1 MRNFSFKYR
10 FSFRYKGRTNMGLI
24 AGIQYNM
31 KGVALAVRT
40 PSLLMLGLIRF
51 AVVLLLTFVLS
62 GMVLYWHNDIF
73 SMIWQMP
80 ESRWLIWLWHIV
92 SWVLTITLMAF
103 SMLVSYLISQIF
115 FCVFIMDYMSRIT
128 ERLVLGQEDAGAD
141 TTVFGMFLYL
151 IRQEIPRA
159 VVPVLISV
167 VLMILSLFTPVSLA
181 VIAIS
186 SVVAALFLA
195 WDNTDLVPARR
206 MVPFKERFEFLRQNL
221 FFHIGFGLLFL
232 VPWLNIL
239 FLSFAPV
246 GATLY
251 YIDKE
256 KKKDGSGLNL

>member
-1 MRNFSFKYR
+1 
-10 FSFRYKGRTNMGLI
+10 MGLI
-24 AGIQYNM
+24 AGIRYNI
-31 KGVALAVRT
+31 KGVALALRT

-51 AVVLLLTFVLS
+51 AVVLLLTLVLS

-80 ESRWLIWLWHIV
+80 DSRWLIWLWHVV
-92 SWVLTITLMAF
+92 SWILTFILMAF
-103 SMLVSYLISQIF
+103 SMLAAYLISQIL

-128 ERLVLGQEDAGAD
+128 ERMVLGQEAPGAHAS
-141 TTVFGMFLYL
+141 TFGLFLYL
-151 IRQEIPRA
+151 ICQEIPRA
-159 VVPVLISV
+159 VVPVVISV
-167 VLMILSLFTPVSLA
+167 VLMMIGLFTPVSLA

-186 SVVAALFLA
+186 SVVAGIFLA

-206 MVPFKERFEFLRQNL
+206 MVPFKKRFEFLRKNL

-232 VPWLNIL
+232 VPWVNIF

-251 YIDKE
+251 YIDKD
-256 KKKDGSGLNL
+256 KKKHGIGINL

>member
-1 MRNFSFKYR
+1 ME
-10 FSFRYKGRTNMGLI
+10 LI
-24 AGIQYNM
+24 AGIQYNI
-31 KGVALAVRT
+31 KGVILALRT
-40 PSLLMLGLIRF
+40 PSLLILGLIRF
-51 AVVLLLTFVLS
+51 LVVLLLALVLS

-73 SMIWQMP
+73 SMIWQTP

-92 SWVLTITLMAF
+92 SWLLTFILMAF
-103 SMLVSYLISQIF
+103 SMLAAYLISQIF

-128 ERLVLGQEDAGAD
+128 ERMVLGQEAQGAD
-141 TTVFGMFLYL
+141 ISIFGLFLYL

-167 VLMILSLFTPVSLA
+167 VLMIIGLFTPLSLA
-181 VIAIS
+181 IIAIS
-186 SVVAALFLA
+186 SVVAGVFLA

-206 MVPFKERFEFLRQNL
+206 MVPFKERFKFLRKNL

-232 VPWLNIL
+232 VPWINIL

-251 YIDKE
+251 YIDKD
-256 KKKDGSGLNL
+256 KKNA

>member
-1 MRNFSFKYR
+1 
-10 FSFRYKGRTNMGLI
+10 MGLI
-24 AGIQYNM
+24 AGIRYNI
-31 KGVALAVRT
+31 KGVALALRT

-51 AVVLLLTFVLS
+51 AVVLLLTLVLS
-62 GMVLYWHNDIF
+62 GMVLYWHNDIL

-92 SWVLTITLMAF
+92 SWILTFILAAF
-103 SMLVSYLISQIF
+103 AMLASYLISQIF

-128 ERLVLGQEDAGAD
+128 ERMVLGQEAPGTN
-141 TTVFGMFLYL
+141 TTIFGLFWYL

-159 VVPVLISV
+159 VLPVLISV
-167 VLMILSLFTPVSLA
+167 VLMIIGLFTPVSLA
-181 VIAIS
+181 IIAIS
-186 SVVAALFLA
+186 SVVASIFLA

-206 MVPFKERFEFLRQNL
+206 MVPLKERFEFLRKNL

-232 VPWLNIL
+232 VPWINIF

-251 YIDKE
+251 YIDKD
-256 KKKDGSGLNL
+256 KVSRI

>member
-1 MRNFSFKYR
+1 
-10 FSFRYKGRTNMGLI
+10 MGLI
-24 AGIQYNM
+24 AGIQYNI
-31 KGVALAVRT
+31 KGVTLALST
-40 PSLLMLGLIRF
+40 PSLLILGLIRF
-51 AVVLLLTFVLS
+51 AVVLLLTLVLS

-92 SWVLTITLMAF
+92 SWILTFILMAF
-103 SMLVSYLISQIF
+103 SMLASYLISQIF
-115 FCVFIMDYMSRIT
+115 FCIFIMDYMSRIT
-128 ERLVLGQEDAGAD
+128 ERMVLGEEAPGAD
-141 TTVFGMFLYL
+141 TSIFGLFLYL

-167 VLMILSLFTPVSLA
+167 ALMIIGLFTPVSLII
-181 VIAIS
+181 IAIS
-186 SVVAALFLA
+186 SVVAGVFLA

-206 MVPFKERFEFLRQNL
+206 MVPFKERFEFLRKNL

-232 VPWLNIL
+232 VPWVNII

-251 YIDKE
+251 YIDKD
-256 KKKDGSGLNL
+256 KKTHDGGINL

>member
-1 MRNFSFKYR
+1 
-10 FSFRYKGRTNMGLI
+10 MGFI
-24 AGIQYNM
+24 AGIKYNIR
-31 KGVALAVRT
+31 GVALAFRT

-51 AVVLLLTFVLS
+51 AVVLLLTLVLS

-92 SWVLTITLMAF
+92 SWILTFILMAF
-103 SMLVSYLISQIF
+103 SMLISYLISQIF

-128 ERLVLGQEDAGAD
+128 ERMVLGQEAPGAHASI
-141 TTVFGMFLYL
+141 FRLFLHL
-151 IRQEIPRA
+151 IRQELPRT

-167 VLMILSLFTPVSLA
+167 ALMIIGLFTPVSLA
-181 VIAIS
+181 IIGIS
-186 SVVAALFLA
+186 GVVAGIFLA

-206 MVPFKERFEFLRQNL
+206 MVPFRERFAFLRKNL
-221 FFHIGFGLLFL
+221 LFHIGFGLLFL

-251 YIDKE
+251 YIEKE
-256 KKKDGSGLNL
+256 R

>member
-1 MRNFSFKYR
+1 
-10 FSFRYKGRTNMGLI
+10 MGLI
-24 AGIQYNM
+24 AGIQYNIR
-31 KGVALAVRT
+31 GVALAFRT

-51 AVVLLLTFVLS
+51 AVVLLLTLVLS

-80 ESRWLIWLWHIV
+80 ESRWLIWLWHKV
-92 SWVLTITLMAF
+92 SWILTFIMMAF
-103 SMLVSYLISQIF
+103 SMLISYLISQIF

-128 ERLVLGQEDAGAD
+128 ERIVLGQEAPGAHASI
-141 TTVFGMFLYL
+141 FRSFLHL
-151 IRQEIPRA
+151 IRQEIPRT

-167 VLMILSLFTPVSLA
+167 ALMIIGLFTPVSLA
-181 VIAIS
+181 IIGIS
-186 SVVAALFLA
+186 GVVAGIFLA

-206 MVPFKERFEFLRQNL
+206 MVPFRERFAFLRKNL
-221 FFHIGFGLLFL
+221 LFHIGFGLLFL

-251 YIDKE
+251 YIEKE
-256 KKKDGSGLNL
+256 R

>member
-1 MRNFSFKYR
+1 
-10 FSFRYKGRTNMGLI
+10 MGFI
-24 AGIQYNM
+24 AGIQYNIR
-31 KGVALAVRT
+31 GVALALKT

-51 AVVLLLTFVLS
+51 AVVLLLTLALS

-92 SWVLTITLMAF
+92 SWILTFILMAF
-103 SMLVSYLISQIF
+103 SMLISYLISQIF

-128 ERLVLGQEDAGAD
+128 ERMVLGQEAPGAH
-141 TTVFGMFLYL
+141 TSIFGLFLYL
-151 IRQEIPRA
+151 IGQEIPRA

-167 VLMILSLFTPVSLA
+167 TLIIIGLFTPVSL
-181 VIAIS
+181 VIIGLSA
-186 SVVAALFLA
+186 VVAGIFLA

-206 MVPFKERFEFLRQNL
+206 MVPFRERFAFLRKNL

-251 YIDKE
+251 YIEKE
-256 KKKDGSGLNL
+256 R

>member
-1 MRNFSFKYR
+1 
-10 FSFRYKGRTNMGLI
+10 MGII
-24 AGIQYNM
+24 AGIQYNLR
-31 KGVALAVRT
+31 GVALAFRT
-40 PSLLMLGLIRF
+40 PSLLWLGLIRF
-51 AVVLLLTFVLS
+51 VVVFLLTLVLS

-80 ESRWLIWLWHIV
+80 ESKWLIWLWYSV
-92 SWVLTITLMAF
+92 SWILTLILMAF
-103 SMLVSYLISQIF
+103 SMLASYLISQVF

-128 ERLVLGQEDAGAD
+128 ERLVLGQEAPGAH
-141 TTVFGMFLYL
+141 VSIFHMFWYL

-159 VVPVLISV
+159 IVPILISV
-167 VLMILSLFTPVSLA
+167 ALMILGLFTPVSLIIIA
-181 VIAIS
+181 VS
-186 SVVAALFLA
+186 TVAAGVFLA

-206 MVPFKERFEFLRQNL
+206 MMPFKERLKFLKQNL

-232 VPWLNIL
+232 VPWVNII

-256 KKKDGSGLNL
+256 KSGYDA

>member
-1 MRNFSFKYR
+1 
-10 FSFRYKGRTNMGLI
+10 MGII
-24 AGIQYNM
+24 AGIQYNLR
-31 KGVALAVRT
+31 GVALAFRT
-40 PSLLMLGLIRF
+40 PSLLWLGLIRF
-51 AVVLLLTFVLS
+51 VVVFLLTLVLS

-80 ESRWLIWLWHIV
+80 ESKWLIWLWYSV
-92 SWVLTITLMAF
+92 SWILTLILMAF
-103 SMLVSYLISQIF
+103 SMLASYLISQIF

-128 ERLVLGQEDAGAD
+128 ERLVRGQEAPGAH
-141 TTVFGMFLYL
+141 VSIFHMFWYL

-159 VVPVLISV
+159 MVPILISV
-167 VLMILSLFTPVSLA
+167 ALMILGLFTPVSLIIIA
-181 VIAIS
+181 VS
-186 SVVAALFLA
+186 TVAAGVFLA

-206 MVPFKERFEFLRQNL
+206 MIPFKDRLKFLKQNL

-232 VPWLNIL
+232 VPWVNII

-256 KKKDGSGLNL
+256 KSGYDA

>member
-1 MRNFSFKYR
+1 
-10 FSFRYKGRTNMGLI
+10 MGFI
-24 AGIQYNM
+24 EGIQYNIRGFAM
-31 KGVALAVRT
+31 ALRT
-40 PSLLMLGLIRF
+40 RSLLLLGLIRF
-51 AVVLLLTFVLS
+51 AVVFLLTLVLS

-92 SWVLTITLMAF
+92 SWILALILMVF
-103 SMLVSYLISQIF
+103 SMLASYLISQIF

-128 ERLVLGQEDAGAD
+128 ERMVLGQEISNAN
-141 TTVFGMFLYL
+141 TSIFGLFLYL

-159 VVPVLISV
+159 VVPVMISV
-167 VLMILSLFTPVSLA
+167 ALMIIGLFTPVSLVIIA
-181 VIAIS
+181 VS
-186 SVVAALFLA
+186 SVVAGMFLA

-206 MVPFKERFEFLRQNL
+206 MVPFKERLKFLKENL
-221 FFHIGFGLLFL
+221 SFHIGFGLLFL
-232 VPWLNIL
+232 VPWVNIL

-256 KKKDGSGLNL
+256 KK

>member
-1 MRNFSFKYR
+1 
-10 FSFRYKGRTNMGLI
+10 MGFI
-24 AGIQYNM
+24 AGIQYNIR
-31 KGVALAVRT
+31 GVALALKT

-51 AVVLLLTFVLS
+51 AVVLLLALVLS

-92 SWVLTITLMAF
+92 SWILTFTLMAF
-103 SMLVSYLISQIF
+103 SMLISYLISQIF

-128 ERLVLGQEDAGAD
+128 ERMVLGQEAPGAH
-141 TTVFGMFLYL
+141 TSIFGLFLYL
-151 IRQEIPRA
+151 ILQEIPRA

-167 VLMILSLFTPVSLA
+167 TLMIIGLFTPVSL
-181 VIAIS
+181 VIIGLSA
-186 SVVAALFLA
+186 VVAGIFLA

-206 MVPFKERFEFLRQNL
+206 MVPFRERFAFLRKNL

-251 YIDKE
+251 YIEKE
-256 KKKDGSGLNL
+256 RKKHGLGFDL